1 MLERLEWGREEIALA
16 RTRRGEWMFGRAECL
31 ASPLRLQAAPRRRE
45 GMAPVSYTHLDVYKR
60 QVHQFGKLGMGLFY
74 FALH

>member
-45 GMAPVSYTHLDVYKR
+45 GMALPPVPPLVPSAAYVVR
-60 QVHQFGKLGMGLFY
+60 FLGS
-74 FALH
+74 